1 MSKPPLLQETPAKRD
16 SEMVSQH
23 PLLIQGLYV
32 IIFYMDKKKPLTG
45 RQELFCQEYIKDL
58 NSKAAAKRAGYSDK
72 VADAKSYQFLKM
84 DRIRERVAEL
94 KQDSMRRLQLD
105 ADDILRRLVRI
116 ADATEQEGDY
126 NAAIRSLELLGKHKA
141 LWTEK
146 TVNETTIMNAFAS
159 GNSEE
164 DIQRDVERLKRIA
177 TPKLKVVSGDKNDFN
192 TKPRTIHRQRTH

>member
-1 MSKPPLLQETPAKRD
+1 VRGGTPSEVSVLKPPLLQETPAKRD

-177 TPKLKVVSGDKNDFN
+177 TPKLKVVSGDK
-192 TKPRTIHRQRTH
+192 KK

>member
-1 MSKPPLLQETPAKRD
+1 
-16 SEMVSQH
+16 
-23 PLLIQGLYV
+23 
-32 IIFYMDKKKPLTG
+32 MDTNKPLTG

-72 VADAKSYQFLKM
+72 VADAKSYQFLRM
-84 DRIRERVAEL
+84 ERIKNRISEL
-94 KQDSMRRLQLD
+94 KQESMRRLQLD

-116 ADATEQEGDY
+116 ADQTEQSGDY

-141 LWTEK
+141 LWTDK
-146 TVNETTIMNAFAS
+146 TVNETTLINAFAS

-177 TPKLKVVSGDKNDFN
+177 TPKLKVIAGDK
-192 TKPRTIHRQRTH
+192 K